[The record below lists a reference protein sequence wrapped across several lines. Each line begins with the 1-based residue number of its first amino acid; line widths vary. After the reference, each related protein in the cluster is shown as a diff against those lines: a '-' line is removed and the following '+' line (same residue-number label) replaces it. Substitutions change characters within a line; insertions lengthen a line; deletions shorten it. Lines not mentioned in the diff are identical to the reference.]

1 MCHPFALR
9 ARLFMPRDPAL
20 RITTHAYP
28 KEQRWEAWRFAL
40 KRKSLRLDAMDTDAS
55 YGDLSSYRSEHGL
68 DFIGMS
74 STQQSVTI
82 DMADHA
88 DPVWVLELLEG
99 ELTVTAGPEAMLVRE
114 GDIVFGRGDAMA
126 RLDFPRD
133 HRVLMIQVPAAYF
146 NGRVRNHLPVGVSLI
161 ASDTGAGRILSG
173 MLRSVGDT
181 INDLNADR
189 LRPVELSLPDF
200 LLTALMEAAPAKSLG
215 GSAGARA
222 MLLERVFQSIEMH
235 LSDPHLNLERV
246 ATRHGISMRYLQKLF
261 ETVGDSF
268 GHYVKL
274 RRLER
279 CRMDLISPLHA
290 QKSISDILFQ
300 WGFNDSA
307 SFSRAFREQYG
318 ISPREYRKAPPS
330 VAETEVPR
338 RGSPTAIAEN
348 RPERPSAEATDAI
361 EDLPEDIAADAD
373 APSPFAG
380 QIRHHVL
387 PATAETIRWGHL
399 ARDIKPVLR
408 VRSGDYVT
416 IETLTHHAAD
426 DHERM
431 IEGDAAME
439 RIYHWTKDEKTVNR
453 RGAGPMD
460 ASTIGRGAGEGF
472 GVHILTGPIAIAGAK
487 PGDLVEVRFL
497 EIESRPSGNPK
508 FAGRSF
514 GSNVAAYWGF
524 HYNDMLTEP
533 KPREVVTIFE
543 VETGRDRPCAHA
555 LYNYR
560 YTPQVDPDGIR
571 HERYDYPGVPVDLD
585 SIEKN
590 FDILRNVEIPVR
602 PHFGFVALAPAS
614 DGLIDSVP
622 PGDFGG
628 NIDNWRLG
636 PGGSIFLPVSV
647 AEGLLSL
654 GDPHASQGDSELCG
668 TAIES
673 SMSAVIQIVLHPRGT
688 QRNALR
694 DLDYPLIETRD
705 EWVILGFSQPNY
717 LRELGSKAQSE
728 IYKNS
733 SIEAAMRDAFRKARR
748 FLMTTKS
755 LSEDEAISLLS
766 VGVDFGITQTAN
778 GNWGAHAIIRKAL
791 FTN

>member
-1 MCHPFALR
+1 
-9 ARLFMPRDPAL
+9 L

-28 KEQRWEAWRFAL
+28 REQRWDAWRFAL
-40 KRKSLRLDAMDTDAS
+40 HRKSLRLDAMDTDAS
-55 YGDLSSYRSEHGL
+55 FGELSSYRSENGL
-68 DFIGMS
+68 DFIGLS
-74 STQQSVTI
+74 STQQCLTI
-82 DMADHA
+82 DMAERA
-88 DPVWVLELLEG
+88 DDLWLIELLEG
-99 ELTVTAGPEAMLVRE
+99 DLTITAGPDVLRVRE
-114 GDIVFGRGDAMA
+114 GDIVFGHAEVLA
-126 RLDFPRD
+126 TLEFPRD
-133 HRVLMIQVPAAYF
+133 HRILMIQIPPAYF
-146 NGRVRNHLPVGVSLI
+146 PQRVRNHLPSAITLI

-173 MLRSVGDT
+173 MLRAVGDT
-181 INDLNADR
+181 INDLSADR
-189 LRPVELSLPDF
+189 LRPVEISLPDF
-200 LLTALMEAAPAKSLG
+200 LLTALMEGAPSKSLG

-235 LSDPHLNLERV
+235 LSDPHLNLEQV
-246 ATRHGISMRYLQKLF
+246 AAKHGISMRYLQKLF

-279 CRMDLISPLHA
+279 CRMDLLSPLHA
-290 QKSISDILFQ
+290 QKSISEILFQ

-307 SFSRAFREQYG
+307 SFSRAFREQYAM
-318 ISPREYRKAPPS
+318 SPREYRKAPP
-330 VAETEVPR
+330 VVPAAEAPR
-338 RGSPTAIAEN
+338 RGSPV
-348 RPERPSAEATDAI
+348 PEPKTDRI
-361 EDLPEDIAADAD
+361 GIDDETHGDQVDEDAVDIAATGV
-373 APSPFAG
+373 G
-380 QIRHHVL
+380 QIRHHFL
-387 PATAETIRWGHL
+387 PATVETIRWGHL
-399 ARDIKPVLR
+399 SRHIKPVLR

-431 IEGDAAME
+431 IEGDAAIE
-439 RIYHWTKDEKTVNR
+439 QIYHWTKDEKTIDR

-460 ASTIGRGAGEGF
+460 ASTLGRGAGEGF

-487 PGDLVEVRFL
+487 PGDIVEVRFL
-497 EIESRPSGNPK
+497 EINARPSGNEK
-508 FAGRSF
+508 YAGRSF

-543 VETGRDRPCAHA
+543 VETGHDRSCAHA

-560 YTPQVDPDGIR
+560 YTPQVDPDGVL
-571 HERYDYPGVPVDLD
+571 HERYDYPGVLVDQA
-585 SIEKN
+585 SIVKN
-590 FDILRNVEIPVR
+590 FEVLQGVEIPVR
-602 PHFGFVALAPAS
+602 PHFGFVALAPAY
-614 DGLIDSVP
+614 DGLVDTVP

-636 PGGSIFLPVSV
+636 PGGSIFLPVNV

-668 TAIES
+668 TAIEC
-673 SMSAVIQIVLHPRGT
+673 SMSSVIQIILHPRET
-688 QRNALR
+688 QRNTLR

-705 EWVILGFSQPNY
+705 EWVILGFAQPNY

-728 IYKNS
+728 VYKNS

-755 LSEDEAISLLS
+755 LTEDEAISLLS
-766 VGVDFGITQTAN
+766 VGVDFGITQVAN

>member
-1 MCHPFALR
+1 LR
-9 ARLFMPRDPAL
+9 L
-20 RITTHAYP
+20 TTHAYP
-28 KEQRWEAWRFAL
+28 REQRWDAWRFAL
-40 KRKSLRLDAMDTDAS
+40 HRKSLRLDAMDTEAS
-55 YGDLSSYRSEHGL
+55 FGELSSYRSENGL
-68 DFIGMS
+68 DFIGLS
-74 STQQSVTI
+74 STQQCLTI
-82 DMADHA
+82 DMAERA
-88 DPVWVLELLEG
+88 DDLWLIELLEG
-99 ELTVTAGPEAMLVRE
+99 DLTVTAGPEILRVRE
-114 GDIVFGRGDAMA
+114 GDIVFGHAEVMA
-126 RLDFPRD
+126 RFEFPRD
-133 HRVLMIQVPAAYF
+133 HRILMIQVPAAYF
-146 NGRVRNHLPVGVSLI
+146 TSRVRNHLPAGISLI

-173 MLRSVGDT
+173 MLRAVGDT
-181 INDLNADR
+181 INDLSADR

-200 LLTALMEAAPAKSLG
+200 LLTALMEGAPSKSLG

-235 LSDPHLNLERV
+235 LSDPHLNLEQV
-246 ATRHGISMRYLQKLF
+246 AARHGISMRYLQKLF

-279 CRMDLISPLHA
+279 CRMDLLSPLHA
-290 QKSISDILFQ
+290 QKSISEILFQ

-318 ISPREYRKAPPS
+318 MSPREYRKAPP
-330 VAETEVPR
+330 APETEAPR
-338 RGSPTAIAEN
+338 RGSPVPDYKI
-348 RPERPSAEATDAI
+348 ERVELDDEPVSEQVPHGDRDGDGEPASTGV
-361 EDLPEDIAADAD
+361 
-373 APSPFAG
+373 G
-380 QIRHHVL
+380 QIRHHFL
-387 PATAETIRWGHL
+387 PATVETVRWGHL
-399 ARDIKPVLR
+399 SRHIKPVLR

-431 IEGDAAME
+431 IEGDAAIE
-439 RIYHWTKDEKTVNR
+439 QIYHWTKDEKTIDR

-460 ASTIGRGAGEGF
+460 SSTLGRGAGEGF

-487 PGDLVEVRFL
+487 TGDIVEVRFL
-497 EIESRPSGNPK
+497 EINARPSGNEK
-508 FAGRSF
+508 YAGRSF

-524 HYNDMLTEP
+524 HYNDLLTEP

-543 VETGRDRPCAHA
+543 VETGHDCSCAHA

-560 YTPQVDPDGIR
+560 YTPQVDPDGVL
-571 HERYDYPGVPVDLD
+571 HERYDYPGVPVDQA
-585 SIEKN
+585 SILKN
-590 FDILRNVEIPVR
+590 FEVLQGVEIPVR
-602 PHFGFVALAPAS
+602 PHFGFVALAPAY
-614 DGLIDSVP
+614 DGLVDTVP

-636 PGGSIFLPVSV
+636 PGGSIFLPVNV

-668 TAIES
+668 TAIEC
-673 SMSAVIQIVLHPRGT
+673 SMSSVIQIVLHPRET
-688 QRNALR
+688 QRNTLR

-705 EWVILGFSQPNY
+705 EWVILGFAQPNY
-717 LRELGSKAQSE
+717 LRELGTKAQSE
-728 IYKNS
+728 VYKNS

-755 LSEDEAISLLS
+755 LTEDEAIALLS
-766 VGVDFGITQTAN
+766 VGVDFGITQVAN

>member
-1 MCHPFALR
+1 
-9 ARLFMPRDPAL
+9 L

-28 KEQRWEAWRFAL
+28 REQRWDAWRFAL
-40 KRKSLRLDAMDTDAS
+40 QRKSLRLDAMDTDAS
-55 YGDLSSYRSEHGL
+55 FGELSSYRSENGL

-74 STQQSVTI
+74 STQQCLTV
-82 DMADHA
+82 DMANRADH
-88 DPVWVLELLEG
+88 VWLVELLEG
-99 ELTVTAGPEAMLVRE
+99 ELTVTAGSDIVRVRE
-114 GDIVFGRGDAMA
+114 GDIVFGHGSAA
-126 RLDFPRD
+126 ALLDFPRD
-133 HRVLMIQVPAAYF
+133 HRVLMIQIPAEYF
-146 NGRVRNHLPVGVSLI
+146 TARVRNHLPAGLSLI

-181 INDLNADR
+181 INDLNGDR

-200 LLTALMEAAPAKSLG
+200 LLTALMEGAPSKSLG

-235 LSDPHLNLERV
+235 LSDPHLNLEQV
-246 ATRHGISMRYLQKLF
+246 AAKHGISMRYLQKLF

-279 CRMDLISPLHA
+279 CRMDLLSPLHA
-290 QKSISDILFQ
+290 QKSISEILFQ

-318 ISPREYRKAPPS
+318 MSPRDYRKAPPTITA
-330 VAETEVPR
+330 AEAPR
-338 RGSPTAIAEN
+338 RGSPVPEPKAERAELAEEATGEPSDDEQVDHAAIA
-348 RPERPSAEATDAI
+348 
-361 EDLPEDIAADAD
+361 
-373 APSPFAG
+373 AG
-380 QIRHHVL
+380 HIRHHFL
-387 PATAETIRWGHL
+387 PATVETVRWGHL
-399 ARDIKPVLR
+399 SRYIKPVLR

-416 IETLTHHAAD
+416 IETVTHHAAD

-439 RIYHWTKDEKTVNR
+439 RLYHWTKDDKTIDR

-460 ASTIGRGAGEGF
+460 ASTLGRGAGEGF

-487 PGDLVEVRFL
+487 PGDIVEVRFL
-497 EIESRPSGNPK
+497 EINARPSGNEK
-508 FAGRSF
+508 YAGRSF

-533 KPREVVTIFE
+533 RPREVITVFE
-543 VETGRDRPCAHA
+543 VETGCDRSCAHA

-560 YTPQVDPDGIR
+560 YTPQVDPDGVL
-571 HERYDYPGVPVDLD
+571 HERYDYPGVPIDQD
-585 SIEKN
+585 SITKN
-590 FDILRNVEIPVR
+590 FEVLRNVEIPVR
-602 PHFGFVALAPAS
+602 PHFGFVALAPAY
-614 DGLIDSVP
+614 DGLVDTVP

-636 PGGSIFLPVSV
+636 PGGSIFLPVNV

-668 TAIES
+668 TAIEC
-673 SMSAVIQIVLHPRGT
+673 SMNSVIQIVLHPRET
-688 QRNALR
+688 RRNTLR
-694 DLDYPLIETRD
+694 DLDYPLIETRE
-705 EWVILGFSQPNY
+705 EWVILGFAQPHY
-717 LRELGSKAQSE
+717 LRDLGSKAQSE
-728 IYKNS
+728 VYKNS

-755 LSEDEAISLLS
+755 LTEDEAISLLS
-766 VGVDFGITQTAN
+766 VGVDFGITQVAN
-778 GNWGAHAIIRKAL
+778 GNWGAHAIIRKAM

>member
-1 MCHPFALR
+1 M
-9 ARLFMPRDPAL
+9 

-28 KEQRWEAWRFAL
+28 REQRWDAWRFAL
-40 KRKSLRLDAMDTDAS
+40 HRKSLRLDAMDNDAS
-55 YGDLSSYRSEHGL
+55 FGELSSYRSENGL
-68 DFIGMS
+68 DFIGLS
-74 STQQSVTI
+74 STQQCLTI
-82 DMADHA
+82 DMADRA
-88 DPVWVLELLEG
+88 GDLWLIELLEG
-99 ELTVTAGPEAMLVRE
+99 DLTMTAGPDVLPVRE
-114 GDIVFGRGDAMA
+114 GDIVFGHAETPV
-126 RLDFPRD
+126 RLEFPRD
-133 HRVLMIQVPAAYF
+133 HRFLMIQIPAAYF
-146 NGRVRNHLPVGVSLI
+146 TQRVRNHLPAGISLI

-173 MLRSVGDT
+173 MLRAVGDT
-181 INDLNADR
+181 INDLSADR

-200 LLTALMEAAPAKSLG
+200 LLTALMEGAPSKLLG

-235 LSDPHLNLERV
+235 LSDPHLNLEQV
-246 ATRHGISMRYLQKLF
+246 ATKHGISMRYLQKLF

-279 CRMDLISPLHA
+279 CRMDLLSPLHA
-290 QKSISDILFQ
+290 QKSISEILFQ

-318 ISPREYRKAPPS
+318 VSPREYRKAPPTM
-330 VAETEVPR
+330 AATEAPR
-338 RGSPTAIAEN
+338 RGSPASEQKVEWGSVDDEPAGDMADGSDAE
-348 RPERPSAEATDAI
+348 PAT
-361 EDLPEDIAADAD
+361 
-373 APSPFAG
+373 SGTG
-380 QIRHHVL
+380 QICHHFL
-387 PATAETIRWGHL
+387 PATVETVRWGHL
-399 ARDIKPVLR
+399 SRHIKPVLR

-416 IETLTHHAAD
+416 IEAVTHHGAD

-431 IEGDAAME
+431 IEGDAAIE
-439 RIYHWTKDEKTVNR
+439 RIYHWTAGEKTIDR

-460 ASTIGRGAGEGF
+460 ASTLGRGAGEGF

-487 PGDLVEVRFL
+487 PGDIVEVRFL
-497 EIESRPSGNPK
+497 EIKARPSGNGK
-508 FAGRSF
+508 YAGRSF

-533 KPREVVTIFE
+533 RPREVVTIFE
-543 VETGRDRPCAHA
+543 VETGHGRNCAHA

-560 YTPQVDPDGIR
+560 YTPQVDPDGVL
-571 HERYDYPGVPVDLD
+571 HERYDYPGVPVDQG
-585 SIEKN
+585 S
-590 FDILRNVEIPVR
+590 ILRNFEVLQGVEIPVR
-602 PHFGFVALAPAS
+602 PHFGFVALAPAQ
-614 DGLIDSVP
+614 DGLVDTVP

-636 PGGSIFLPVSV
+636 PGGSIFLPVNV

-668 TAIES
+668 TAIEC
-673 SMSAVIQIVLHPRGT
+673 SMTSVIQIVLHPRET
-688 QRNALR
+688 QRNTLR
-694 DLDYPLIETRD
+694 DLDYPLIETRE
-705 EWVILGFSQPNY
+705 EWVILGFAQPNY
-717 LRELGSKAQSE
+717 LRELGGKAQSDV
-728 IYKNS
+728 YKNP

-755 LSEDEAISLLS
+755 MSEDEAVSLLS
-766 VGVDFGITQTAN
+766 VGVDFGITQVAN

>member
-1 MCHPFALR
+1 M
-9 ARLFMPRDPAL
+9 
-20 RITTHAYP
+20 RITTHAFP
-28 KEQRWEAWRFAL
+28 REQRWEAWRFAL
-40 KRKSLRLDAMDTDAS
+40 KRKSLQLGAMDAETA
-55 YGDLSSYRSEHGL
+55 YGELASYRSDAGL
-68 DFIGMS
+68 DFISLS
-74 STQQSVTI
+74 STQQLVVV
-82 DMADHA
+82 DMAGQA
-88 DPVWVLELLEG
+88 DPVWLVVLLEG
-99 ELTVTAGPEAMLVRE
+99 DLTVTAGSTVLRVRE
-114 GDIVFGRGDAMA
+114 GDIVFGRGEAPA
-126 RLDFPRD
+126 TLDFPRD
-133 HRVLMIQVPAAYF
+133 HRALMIQVAAAYF
-146 NGRVRNHLPVGVSLI
+146 SQRVRNHLPEGVSLI

-181 INDLNADR
+181 INDLNGDR

-200 LLTALMEAAPAKSLG
+200 LLTALMEGAPAKSLG

-222 MLLERVFQSIEMH
+222 MLLERVSQSIEMH
-235 LSDPHLNLERV
+235 LSDPHLNLEQV
-246 ATRHGISMRYLQKLF
+246 AARHGISMRYLQKLF

-279 CRMDLISPLHA
+279 CRMDLLSPLHA

-318 ISPREYRKAPPS
+318 MSPRDYRKSPPLDGN
-330 VAETEVPR
+330 VEAPR
-338 RGSPTAIAEN
+338 RGSPTALSEKAE
-348 RPERPSAEATDAI
+348 RLVLETTGEDDPADDRGGVADPEFEPDAG
-361 EDLPEDIAADAD
+361 PAA
-373 APSPFAG
+373 G
-380 QIRHHVL
+380 RIQHHFL

-399 ARDIKPVLR
+399 GRHIKPVLR
-408 VRSGDYVT
+408 VQSGDYVT

-439 RIYHWTKDEKTVNR
+439 RIYHWEKGDKTIDR

-472 GVHILTGPIAIAGAK
+472 GVHILTGPIAIAGAR
-487 PGDLVEVRFL
+487 PGDIVEVRFL
-497 EIESRPSGNPK
+497 EIESRPSANPK
-508 FAGRSF
+508 YAGRSF

-543 VETGRDRPCAHA
+543 VATGRDRSCAHA

-560 YTPQVDPDGIR
+560 YTPQTDPDGIL
-571 HERYDYPGVPVDLD
+571 HERYDYPGVPVDQD
-585 SIEKN
+585 SITKN
-590 FDILRNVEIPVR
+590 FEVLQGVEIPVR
-602 PHFGFVALAPAS
+602 PHFGFVALAPAY
-614 DGLIDSVP
+614 DGLVDTVP

-636 PGGSIFLPVSV
+636 PGGSIFLPVNV

-668 TAIES
+668 TAIEC
-673 SMSAVIQIVLHPRGT
+673 SMSAVIQIVLHPRGM

-755 LSEDEAISLLS
+755 LSEDEAIALLS
-766 VGVDFGITQTAN
+766 VGVDFGITQVAN

>member
-1 MCHPFALR
+1 MLHR
-9 ARLFMPRDPAL
+9 RGTIAL

-28 KEQRWEAWRFAL
+28 REQRWDAWRFAL
-40 KRKSLRLDAMDTDAS
+40 QRKSLRLDTMDTEAS
-55 YGDLSSYRSEHGL
+55 FGELSSYRSESGL

-74 STQQSVTI
+74 STQQCVTI
-82 DMADHA
+82 DLANRADH
-88 DPVWVLELLEG
+88 VWLIELLEG
-99 ELTVTAGPEAMLVRE
+99 DLTVTAGSDILRIRE
-114 GDIVFGRGDAMA
+114 GDIVFGHGNAA
-126 RLDFPRD
+126 ALLDFPRD
-133 HRVLMIQVPAAYF
+133 HRILMIQIPADYF
-146 NGRVRNHLPVGVSLI
+146 TARVRNHLPAGLSLI

-181 INDLNADR
+181 INDLNGDR

-200 LLTALMEAAPAKSLG
+200 LLTALMEGAPSKSLG

-235 LSDPHLNLERV
+235 LSDPHLNLEQV
-246 ATRHGISMRYLQKLF
+246 AAKHGISMRYLQKLF

-279 CRMDLISPLHA
+279 CRMDLLSPLHA
-290 QKSISDILFQ
+290 QKSISEILFQ

-318 ISPREYRKAPPS
+318 MSPRDYRKAPPNS
-330 VAETEVPR
+330 TAAEAPR
-338 RGSPTAIAEN
+338 RGSPVPELKAE
-348 RPERPSAEATDAI
+348 RA
-361 EDLPEDIAADAD
+361 DLPEEAISEPGDDEQVDHAAIAA
-373 APSPFAG
+373 G
-380 QIRHHVL
+380 HIRHHFL
-387 PATAETIRWGHL
+387 PATVETVRWGHL
-399 ARDIKPVLR
+399 SRHIKPVLR

-416 IETLTHHAAD
+416 IETVTHHAAD

-439 RIYHWTKDEKTVNR
+439 RLYHWTKGDKTIDR

-460 ASTIGRGAGEGF
+460 ASTLGRGAGEGF

-487 PGDLVEVRFL
+487 PGDIVEVRFL
-497 EIESRPSGNPK
+497 EIAARPSGNGK
-508 FAGRSF
+508 YAGRSF

-533 KPREVVTIFE
+533 RPREVVTVFE
-543 VETGRDRPCAHA
+543 VETGHDRNCAHA

-560 YTPQVDPDGIR
+560 YTPQVDPDGVL
-571 HERYDYPGVPVDLD
+571 HERYDYPGVPIDQD
-585 SIEKN
+585 SITKN
-590 FDILRNVEIPVR
+590 FEVLRNVEIPVR
-602 PHFGFVALAPAS
+602 PHFGFVALAPAY
-614 DGLIDSVP
+614 DGLVDTVP

-636 PGGSIFLPVSV
+636 PGGSIFLPVNV

-668 TAIES
+668 TAIEC
-673 SMSAVIQIVLHPRGT
+673 SMTSVIQIVLHPRET
-688 QRNALR
+688 QRNTLR
-694 DLDYPLIETRD
+694 DLDYPLIETRE
-705 EWVILGFSQPNY
+705 EWVILGFAQPHY
-717 LRELGSKAQSE
+717 LRDLGSKAQSE
-728 IYKNS
+728 VYKNS

-755 LSEDEAISLLS
+755 LTEDEAISLLS
-766 VGVDFGITQTAN
+766 VGVDFGITQVAN
-778 GNWGAHAIIRKAL
+778 GNWGAHAIIRKAM

>member
-1 MCHPFALR
+1 M
-9 ARLFMPRDPAL
+9 

-28 KEQRWEAWRFAL
+28 REQRWDAWRFAL
-40 KRKSLRLDAMDTDAS
+40 HRKSLRLDAMDTDAS
-55 YGDLSSYRSEHGL
+55 FGELSSYRSENGL
-68 DFIGMS
+68 DFIGLS
-74 STQQSVTI
+74 STQQCLTI
-82 DMADHA
+82 DMADRA
-88 DPVWVLELLEG
+88 DDLWLIELLEG
-99 ELTVTAGPEAMLVRE
+99 DLTITAGPDMVQVRE
-114 GDIVFGRGDAMA
+114 GDIVFGHAETLA
-126 RLDFPRD
+126 KLEFPRD
-133 HRVLMIQVPAAYF
+133 HRILMIQIPTAYF
-146 NGRVRNHLPVGVSLI
+146 TQRVRNHLPAGISLI

-173 MLRSVGDT
+173 MLRAVGDT
-181 INDLNADR
+181 INDLSADR

-200 LLTALMEAAPAKSLG
+200 LLTALMEGAPSKSLG

-235 LSDPHLNLERV
+235 LSDPHLNLEQV
-246 ATRHGISMRYLQKLF
+246 ATKHGISMRYLQKLF

-279 CRMDLISPLHA
+279 CRMDLLSPLHA
-290 QKSISDILFQ
+290 QKSISEILFQ

-307 SFSRAFREQYG
+307 SFSRAFREQYAM
-318 ISPREYRKAPPS
+318 SPREYRKAPPTMAA
-330 VAETEVPR
+330 AEAPR
-338 RGSPTAIAEN
+338 RGSPA
-348 RPERPSAEATDAI
+348 PEHKVERGVGDDEPASDAMDDVDVEPAT
-361 EDLPEDIAADAD
+361 
-373 APSPFAG
+373 SSTG
-380 QIRHHVL
+380 QIRHHFL
-387 PATAETIRWGHL
+387 PATVETVRWGHL
-399 ARDIKPVLR
+399 SRHIKPVLR

-416 IETLTHHAAD
+416 IEAVTHHGTD

-439 RIYHWTKDEKTVNR
+439 RIYHWTKDEKTIDR

-460 ASTIGRGAGEGF
+460 ASTLGRGAGEGF

-487 PGDLVEVRFL
+487 PGDIVEVRFL
-497 EIESRPSGNPK
+497 EISARPSGNEK
-508 FAGRSF
+508 YAGRSF

-543 VETGRDRPCAHA
+543 VETGHDRSCAHA

-560 YTPQVDPDGIR
+560 YTPQVDPDGVL
-571 HERYDYPGVPVDLD
+571 HERYDYPGVPVDQA
-585 SIEKN
+585 SILKN
-590 FDILRNVEIPVR
+590 FEVLQGVEIPVR
-602 PHFGFVALAPAS
+602 PHFGFVALAPAY
-614 DGLIDSVP
+614 DGLVDTVP

-636 PGGSIFLPVSV
+636 PGGSIFLPVNV
-647 AEGLLSL
+647 PEGLLSL

-668 TAIES
+668 TAIEC
-673 SMSAVIQIVLHPRGT
+673 SMTSVIQIILHPRET
-688 QRNALR
+688 QRNTLR

-705 EWVILGFSQPNY
+705 EWVILGFAQPHY
-717 LRELGSKAQSE
+717 LRELGTKAQSE
-728 IYKNS
+728 VYKNS

-748 FLMTTKS
+748 FLMTTRS

-766 VGVDFGITQTAN
+766 VGVDFGITQVAN